1 MLNQRQES
9 ISNGF
14 SSLIAEV
21 ITDILLQSL
30 KKQSIFV
37 ICDACYWCATYVDST
52 RLPADSICPRC
63 NTYSDNHDDDDD
75 NNNNY
80 NYKELYSIPIIPN
93 ESFTFNY
100 NSKRGVELEF
110 RPRH

>member
-21 ITDILLQSL
+21 ITDILLQSS

-63 NTYSDNHDDDDD
+63 NTYSDNHDDDD
-75 NNNNY
+75 
-80 NYKELYSIPIIPN
+80 IIITTIIIKSYIASLSYQMN
-93 ESFTFNY
+93 HLRLTTIAN
-100 NSKRGVELEF
+100 VE
-110 RPRH
+110 